1 MASFGANTPMLP
13 CAKDDNARVTVW
25 AEHVGKELAALPRNF
40 NRPFRVVRPQEME
53 AVQVKA
59 GLQHRTEGP
68 RITRR
73 TLAAEQGETERL
85 RQEFLGMVPSEV
97 PRRGPRRIKPGGA
110 PATPPRAQSL
120 PAEHKPGAFGVHGAE
135 PERSTDPP
143 PADSLDEFRG
153 QFMEQLSKAS
163 AGPRQRGV
171 QKPRTSQ
178 QEFGFHRAKRISQP
192 ALERLTERT
201 RLSSCKETKYGS
213 NYALTWGRGLYQ
225 ARRRDQ

>member
-85 RQEFLGMVPSEV
+85 RQQFLGMVPSEV

-110 PATPPRAQSL
+110 PATPP
-120 PAEHKPGAFGVHGAE
+120 
-135 PERSTDPP
+135 
-143 PADSLDEFRG
+143 
-153 QFMEQLSKAS
+153 
-163 AGPRQRGV
+163 
-171 QKPRTSQ
+171 
-178 QEFGFHRAKRISQP
+178 QP
-192 ALERLTERT
+192 TAV
-201 RLSSCKETKYGS
+201 K
-213 NYALTWGRGLYQ
+213 
-225 ARRRDQ
+225 ARRRRAPPLVYVKGEEMSAYVMQRILAECLARELGPQGVLPRRI